1 MWILI
6 FLSLLLKLTFT
17 ENSCYLEIDDRLT
30 PFPFF
35 FLDVPSSE
43 QPELFLKMDT
53 LSDLKMKE
61 YKRSTLNELVDYITI
76 SRGCLTEQTYPEV
89 VRMVSFFF
97 SPRTHVSTFHKD
109 AQVYLLQSQVMGG
122 HLHKWEPT
130 FWELSTSSRHNARI
144 WRAWFHENEIQNFS
158 PTTVLEESL
167 TSKYETKIARVLL
180 DFWHWEKKRHRRIN
194 KSFRSVFEKYTGL
207 LDALIFFP
215 PIHCGILEM
224 ALNFMKLWYVEPR

>member
-1 MWILI
+1 MVSPPAMCDCSKKHCCHVNSFFFFFELAFEI
-6 FLSLLLKLTFT
+6 TFT

-43 QPELFLKMDT
+43 QPELFLKKLQQCCVIFDFMDT

-97 SPRTHVSTFHKD
+97 FAGDTFK
-109 AQVYLLQSQVMGG
+109 
-122 HLHKWEPT
+122 HLP
-130 FWELSTSSRHNARI
+130 
-144 WRAWFHENEIQNFS
+144 
-158 PTTVLEESL
+158 
-167 TSKYETKIARVLL
+167 
-180 DFWHWEKKRHRRIN
+180 
-194 KSFRSVFEKYTGL
+194 
-207 LDALIFFP
+207 
-215 PIHCGILEM
+215 
-224 ALNFMKLWYVEPR
+224 

>member
-1 MWILI
+1 MNSYFFELA
-6 FLSLLLKLTFT
+6 FKVTFT

-43 QPELFLKMDT
+43 QPELFLKKLQQCCVIFDFMDT

-97 SPRTHVSTFHKD
+97 SPWTLLSPFIATHRSIYCRGRSLEVTSAKE
-109 AQVYLLQSQVMGG
+109 SQ
-122 HLHKWEPT
+122 P
-130 FWELSTSSRHNARI
+130 S
-144 WRAWFHENEIQNFS
+144 
-158 PTTVLEESL
+158 ES
-167 TSKYETKIARVLL
+167 
-180 DFWHWEKKRHRRIN
+180 
-194 KSFRSVFEKYTGL
+194 
-207 LDALIFFP
+207 
-215 PIHCGILEM
+215 
-224 ALNFMKLWYVEPR
+224 